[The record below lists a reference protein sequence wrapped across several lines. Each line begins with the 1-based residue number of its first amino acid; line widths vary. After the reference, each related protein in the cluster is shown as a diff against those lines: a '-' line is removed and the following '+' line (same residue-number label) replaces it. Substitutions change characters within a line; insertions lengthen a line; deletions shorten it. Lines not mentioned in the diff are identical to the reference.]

1 MTNISREWLEKAI
14 SEGHL
19 NIIDYSRLKYCE
31 KIGEGGFG
39 TVNKYKWNDC
49 ELIIALK
56 CLKVDG
62 GLDKDS
68 IKEFIEELKLLRSV
82 CSHPNI
88 IKFYGVTR
96 DNNGDYNMILQFAAD
111 GNLRQYLGNN
121 FKKLQWK
128 DKITIAQDIVFGL
141 MFLHCNNIVHRDLH
155 SKNILIH
162 NGQIMIADFGLAKRI
177 SETSMTSN
185 SKTRGMPAY
194 LEPKCFLNPKY
205 KRDKRSDIYSLG
217 VILWEISSGRPPFQS
232 IELSYSI
239 PIQVYNGSREA
250 PVQGTPI
257 LYVKLYERC
266 WDSDPS
272 TRPVIRSV
280 FETLNK
286 VQNDNSI
293 NNVISTENPTTNS
306 QYYRETHSNSQNQ
319 QSYTEMYSNSLNSL
333 DKMPPIDDLGSIGSN
348 YKLSTT
354 TVNVVVSID
363 FGTTHSGFAYA
374 HVSNPSTIIA
384 NDYWQ
389 EFTGPLKT
397 DTVLRYD
404 QNFKNV
410 EAWGLPALVQKP
422 NIRKI
427 FKGGFSPVQ
436 FFKLHLSKKFGKP
449 DLPEGLYYK
458 KTITDYLTEMGKLI
472 KKVLLKR
479 WPNINFLNQVL
490 LVITVPAEYTEHT
503 KDIMKESIL
512 RAGLIS
518 KNSDKLKFIEES
530 KAAAIYCKG
539 MLRKQQGPII
549 ILDCGSYKVDFTIFE
564 LENNELKENINKTTE
579 FAGSA
584 CVDKEFL
591 KFLEQIVGVFAISSL
606 AKEYNDQFQYML
618 SEFQRQVK
626 LPFTG
631 IKKDF
636 KVIKFDIKE
645 VCPML
650 KQFVTESS
658 RLKLERNNWIIDL
671 GFNDVKSMFDLVVD
685 KIIKLIGLQLNLG
698 ITYTAM
704 FLVGGF
710 SESKYLQMRINH
722 CYHSQI
728 KNIIFLDDPIA
739 AIERYF
745 YIFCNCRKKAVIH
758 TYNFIIRNLS
768 NIQLYSSIITSYT
781 IINSI

>member
-14 SEGHL
+14 SDGHL
-19 NIIDYSRLKYCE
+19 NIIDYNKLKYCE

-39 TVNKYKWNDC
+39 TVNKYKWKDC

-62 GLDKDS
+62 DLDKVS
-68 IKEFIEELKLLRSV
+68 IKEFIEETILLE
-82 CSHPNI
+82 I
-88 IKFYGVTR
+88 I
-96 DNNGDYNMILQFAAD
+96 
-111 GNLRQYLGNN
+111 
-121 FKKLQWK
+121 
-128 DKITIAQDIVFGL
+128 
-141 MFLHCNNIVHRDLH
+141 CNIVW
-155 SKNILIH
+155 
-162 NGQIMIADFGLAKRI
+162 
-177 SETSMTSN
+177 
-185 SKTRGMPAY
+185 
-194 LEPKCFLNPKY
+194 
-205 KRDKRSDIYSLG
+205 SDIYSLG

-232 IELSYSI
+232 IELSYLISV
-239 PIQVYNGSREA
+239 QVNNGSREA
-250 PVQGTPI
+250 PIQGTPI

-272 TRPVIRSV
+272 IRPVIRSV

-293 NNVISTENPTTNS
+293 NDVISTENSTKNL

-319 QSYTEMYSNSLNSL
+319 QYYRETHSNSQNQKYYTEMYSNSQNSV
-333 DKMPPIDDLGSIGSN
+333 DKRPPIDDLGSIGSN

-354 TVNVVVSID
+354 TANVVVSID

-374 HVSNPSTIIA
+374 HVSNPSNIIA

-404 QNFKNV
+404 QNLKNV

-422 NIRKI
+422 NTRKI

-436 FFKLHLSKKFGKP
+436 FFKLHLSKKKFGKP

-564 LENNELKENINKTTE
+564 LENNELKENIINKTTE

-591 KFLEQIVGVFAISSL
+591 IFLEQNVGASAISSL

-650 KQFVTESS
+650 KQYVTESS
-658 RLKLERNNWIIDL
+658 RLKLERNNWIINL
-671 GFNDVKSMFDLVVD
+671 GFDEVKSMFDLVVD

-722 CYHSQI
+722 CYHNQI

-739 AIERYF
+739 AIERGGVKYG
-745 YIFCNCRKKAVIH
+745 
-758 TYNFIIRNLS
+758 LS
-768 NIQLYSSIITSYT
+768 LILPEP
-781 IINSI
+781 

>member
-1 MTNISREWLEKAI
+1 
-14 SEGHL
+14 
-19 NIIDYSRLKYCE
+19 
-31 KIGEGGFG
+31 
-39 TVNKYKWNDC
+39 
-49 ELIIALK
+49 
-56 CLKVDG
+56 
-62 GLDKDS
+62 
-68 IKEFIEELKLLRSV
+68 
-82 CSHPNI
+82 
-88 IKFYGVTR
+88 
-96 DNNGDYNMILQFAAD
+96 
-111 GNLRQYLGNN
+111 
-121 FKKLQWK
+121 
-128 DKITIAQDIVFGL
+128 
-141 MFLHCNNIVHRDLH
+141 
-155 SKNILIH
+155 
-162 NGQIMIADFGLAKRI
+162 
-177 SETSMTSN
+177 
-185 SKTRGMPAY
+185 
-194 LEPKCFLNPKY
+194 
-205 KRDKRSDIYSLG
+205 
-217 VILWEISSGRPPFQS
+217 
-232 IELSYSI
+232 
-239 PIQVYNGSREA
+239 
-250 PVQGTPI
+250 
-257 LYVKLYERC
+257 
-266 WDSDPS
+266 
-272 TRPVIRSV
+272 
-280 FETLNK
+280 
-286 VQNDNSI
+286 
-293 NNVISTENPTTNS
+293 
-306 QYYRETHSNSQNQ
+306 
-319 QSYTEMYSNSLNSL
+319 
-333 DKMPPIDDLGSIGSN
+333 
-348 YKLSTT
+348 
-354 TVNVVVSID
+354 
-363 FGTTHSGFAYA
+363 GFAYA

-436 FFKLHLSKKFGKP
+436 FFKLHLSKKF
-449 DLPEGLYYK
+449 
-458 KTITDYLTEMGKLI
+458 
-472 KKVLLKR
+472 
-479 WPNINFLNQVL
+479 VL

-728 KNIIFLDDPIA
+728 KNIIFLDDP
-739 AIERYF
+739 
-745 YIFCNCRKKAVIH
+745 VS
-758 TYNFIIRNLS
+758 FI
-768 NIQLYSSIITSYT
+768 YVK
-781 IINSI
+781 